1 MFAFNENKIY
11 GAKMKQKL
19 DEKAKGLTPVRNG
32 KVAGAIPA
40 ESISSSS
47 RNSGVKS
54 DSGSGCDGG
63 LMHANSKAFGCGD

>member
-32 KVAGAIPA
+32 KVAGANPA
-40 ESISSSS
+40 ESTSSHCYTKRDAEWCASAA
-47 RNSGVKS
+47 KS
-54 DSGSGCDGG
+54 NTIATLDQM
-63 LMHANSKAFGCGD
+63 L